1 MVEEAVNVLA
11 GAGKSS
17 PTSSL
22 FIQSIIEGIK
32 SKLAIPVH
40 KTLPMTVEMLKAI
53 VEDTKKN
60 YSLANIWLASAC
72 LLAFVGFLRFDELG
86 IIKVCELRDSGRLT
100 YSRIR
105 ELLKAKMEE
114 LGFLS
119 KYFSLH
125 SRWSNMQ

>member
-17 PTSSL
+17 PTSSP
-22 FIQSIIEGIK
+22 FIQSVIEGIK

-53 VEDTKKN
+53 VEVTKKN

-100 YSRIR
+100 MR
-105 ELLKAKMEE
+105 ELLKKAKMEE